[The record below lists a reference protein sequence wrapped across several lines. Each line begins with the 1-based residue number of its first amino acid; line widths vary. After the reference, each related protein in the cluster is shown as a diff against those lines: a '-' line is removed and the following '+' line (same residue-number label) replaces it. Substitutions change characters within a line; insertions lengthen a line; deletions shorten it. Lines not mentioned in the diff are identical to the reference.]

1 LSANS
6 RQAWKVSSS
15 RKPYSDRIVSVESPL
30 NLYLQDA

>member
-6 RQAWKVSSS
+6 KQAWKVSSS
-15 RKPYSDRIVSVESPL
+15 RKSYSERIVSIESPL